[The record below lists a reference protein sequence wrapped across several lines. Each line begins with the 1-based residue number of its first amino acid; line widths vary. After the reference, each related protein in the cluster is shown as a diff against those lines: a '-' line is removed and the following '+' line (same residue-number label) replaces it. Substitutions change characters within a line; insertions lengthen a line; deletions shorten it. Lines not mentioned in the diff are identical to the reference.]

1 MRLLLSAADDD
12 HRSTLCILG
21 AGNGNDV
28 DLAALLSRFARLTLV
43 DLDGDAIDHA
53 LTNLGDVGE
62 PAIETHVGADL
73 SGILD
78 LLASRPEQPLPSDT
92 IDQMVGRLQQTS
104 PSSMHPPLSMPTP
117 SSMLDRYDVVV
128 STCLLSQMIDSVF
141 ERLGP
146 DHPRLVEVT
155 LALRD
160 HHLRLLRELTQ
171 SGGTAFLITDFVSTD
186 TLPELAEA
194 EQHELDRLLARAI
207 EEHNFFTGLN
217 PAVLWQRMADPAAVG
232 GATTAELLPP
242 WRWQLG
248 NRIYAV
254 AALRMTRQD

>member
-12 HRSTLCILG
+12 HQSTLCILG
-21 AGNGNDV
+21 SGNGNDV
-28 DLAALLSRFARLTLV
+28 DLVALLSRFARLTLV
-43 DLDGDAIDHA
+43 DLDSDAVDHS
-53 LTNLGDVGE
+53 LTSLAGVDE
-62 PAIETHVGADL
+62 PAIETHVGVDL

-78 LLASRPEQPLPSDT
+78 LLASPPEQSLADET
-92 IDQMVGRLQQTS
+92 IDQIVDRLQQPS
-104 PSSMHPPLSMPTP
+104 PSSMPIP

-160 HHLRLLRELTQ
+160 HHLRLLRELTHP
-171 SGGTAFLITDFVSTD
+171 GGTAFLITDFVSTD

-217 PAVLWQRMADPAAVG
+217 PAVLWHRMADPLAVG
-232 GATTAELLPP
+232 GAATAELLPP